1 MSPPAG
7 AAGVFRADKPL
18 YVLLMVL
25 AGIAFVV
32 GVNIWL
38 GEAAMPYG

>member
-1 MSPPAG
+1 MSLPAG
-7 AAGVFRADKPL
+7 AAVNFRADKPL
-18 YVLLMVL
+18 YVLMMVL

-38 GEAAMPYG
+38 GSDAMPYG

>member
-1 MSPPAG
+1 MSLPAG
-7 AAGVFRADKPL
+7 ATVVFRADKPL
-18 YVLLMVL
+18 YVLLFVL

-38 GEAAMPYG
+38 GSDAMPYG

>member
-1 MSPPAG
+1 MSLPSG
-7 AAGVFRADKPL
+7 AAVVFRPSKPL
-18 YVLLMVL
+18 YVFLIVM
-25 AGIAFVV
+25 AAIAFVV